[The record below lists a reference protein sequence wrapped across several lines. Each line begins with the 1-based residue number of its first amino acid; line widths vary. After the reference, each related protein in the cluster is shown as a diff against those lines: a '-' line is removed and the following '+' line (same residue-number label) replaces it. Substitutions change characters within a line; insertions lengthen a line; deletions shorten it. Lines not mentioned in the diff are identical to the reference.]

1 MRTRFGFASMNPKKY
16 LGLIVL
22 VLLCLSAPA
31 HPMQAPEAG
40 PLILAVHP
48 YLPHEELMQRF
59 LPLARY
65 LGNRIDR
72 KILVRV
78 GRDYEEHET
87 HIGNN
92 QVDIA
97 FMGPASYV
105 KMTECHGVK
114 PLLARLEVKGK
125 AVFRG
130 AVVTRADSGIARLGA
145 MKGRHFA
152 FGDPL
157 STMSHLVP
165 RYMLLQAGIGL
176 QDLADYKYLGSHSNV
191 ALGVLSGDFDAGAVK
206 EEVYRKYE
214 SRGLRVMAWT
224 PTLSEHL
231 FVVRDTLP
239 PATVQ
244 ELRDALLALGDPE
257 TEGGRWIL
265 GSIKSGVTGMAR
277 VQDSDYDNLR
287 LILYTLQEA
296 TP

>member
-1 MRTRFGFASMNPKKY
+1 MRTHFGLASMNPKKY
-16 LGLIVL
+16 LGPIVL

-31 HPMQAPEAG
+31 HPMQDPEAG

-48 YLPHEELMQRF
+48 YLPQEELMQRF
-59 LPLARY
+59 SPLARY
-65 LGNRIDR
+65 LGDRIDR

-87 HIGNN
+87 HVGNN

-105 KMTECHGVK
+105 KMTERHGAK
-114 PLLARLEVKGK
+114 PLLARLEIKGK
-125 AVFRG
+125 ALFRG
-130 AVVTRADSGIARLGA
+130 AIVTRADSGIARLA
-145 MKGRHFA
+145 AVKGRRFA
-152 FGDPL
+152 FGDSL

-176 QDLADYKYLGSHSNV
+176 QDLAYYAYLGSHRNV

-206 EEVYRKYE
+206 EEVYLEHE
-214 SRGLRVMAWT
+214 SQGLRVVAWT
-224 PTLSEHL
+224 PALSEHL

-244 ELRDALLALGDPE
+244 ELRDALLALGDPQ
-257 TEGGRWIL
+257 TERGRWIL
-265 GSIKSGVTGMAR
+265 SNIKSGVTGMAR

-287 LILYTLQEA
+287 LILDTLQEEA
-296 TP
+296 R